1 MFRNNPGVSGIYISA
16 AFAGTLSTVSSGIN
30 SMSTCF
36 VTDFLQRNDQKL
48 FKKTLSDATTNF
60 LGKLFVVIFGF
71 LCIGFRR
78 DSEIYLWFINFE
90 SFRHI
95 RRRHSPGTVESSITR
110 IDMAHL
116 NYISYYT

>member
-36 VTDFLQRNDQKL
+36 VTDFLQRNEEKL

-60 LGKLFVVIFGF
+60 LGKLFVVIFGL
-71 LCIGFRR
+71 LCIGFRL
-78 DSEIYLWFINFE
+78 DSKIYFWFIKSGNFP
-90 SFRHI
+90 SFRNVRI
-95 RRRHSPGTVESSITR
+95 RGVGKY
-110 IDMAHL
+110 L
-116 NYISYYT
+116 